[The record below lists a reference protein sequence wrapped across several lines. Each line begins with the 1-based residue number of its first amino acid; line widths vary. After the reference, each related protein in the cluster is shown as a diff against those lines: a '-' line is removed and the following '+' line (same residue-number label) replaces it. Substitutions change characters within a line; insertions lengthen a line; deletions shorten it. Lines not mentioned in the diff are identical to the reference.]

1 MWGVGG
7 KSTTRR
13 RSSNSRLSMGAQLCL
28 YLSLRA
34 EHWIERRKGHC
45 SDAGLRGRSLFCCL
59 LSQLG
64 LYRLYSLGILAF
76 SNEDLSKSP
85 RHETCSSIS
94 VRKAQTAVKATRET
108 ALPDH
113 SITYFSNPT
122 LRGIHVKQTGNQR
135 FPKARTGRRGFY
147 ARQAVVTPAVIPFL
161 SLTQVV
167 ASTQASEWSDQARKR
182 IIKEKR
188 KSSFLAFL
196 CWTLYGLPSLSI
208 SQF

>member
-34 EHWIERRKGHC
+34 EHSIERRKGHC
-45 SDAGLRGRSLFCCL
+45 SYAGLRGRSLFCCL

-135 FPKARTGRRGFY
+135 FPTNGNK
-147 ARQAVVTPAVIPFL
+147 
-161 SLTQVV
+161 
-167 ASTQASEWSDQARKR
+167 
-182 IIKEKR
+182 
-188 KSSFLAFL
+188 
-196 CWTLYGLPSLSI
+196 
-208 SQF
+208 